1 MLTNGRT
8 TGLGSKIVRNVLF
21 SGGRLLLLAPL
32 PFILVPYFLKKLGTS
47 GYGTLAVFLAVSG
60 ITSIADF
67 GLVTTLSKHV
77 AEFYALKD
85 FRGLSRIA
93 NTGFLVYA
101 GIAAVIAGLLWGAS
115 SLLISALFRGSSL
128 SSNELH
134 HLWSYLVVM
143 IVANAL
149 TLLFSSV
156 TIGLQRMDLSTTV
169 ASMNVLLSALLAVIF
184 LHWNGGIQGV
194 VHAYTFAACITT
206 LSYAVLLRR
215 ILPEIKPRF
224 SDCQWSVAK
233 EIFGF
238 STQTYM
244 TQVAVAI
251 HNQIEKMYLARFTG
265 VVAAG
270 WYDIASSLALKLRAI
285 PGLVLAPVM
294 PAASELNALDSQRKL
309 ADLYFRSH
317 KYLACLGVPFV
328 VYAVFISKSFVRLW
342 IGPELAFVAV
352 PLSVLLVVNFLNL
365 LTGPGLLIFI
375 GIGKLKPGLYSAVV
389 GIVLNVSVSFFL
401 IRTYGFA
408 GAVVGTSVSLL
419 LASLFFIYQF
429 WRETAGLFAGM
440 VRKAYLK
447 PGICSALTLIPL
459 WLFTSRTGASWG
471 SMVCEGIAF
480 AILYAFLLL
489 LVGFFDTFDVAVVE
503 RLFPIP
509 MIARRF
515 IPDAELGGSLFSHS
529 ERTQTTI
536 G

>member
-1 MLTNGRT
+1 MFTNRRT
-8 TGLGSKIVRNVLF
+8 TGLGHKIVRNVLF

-32 PFILVPYFLKKLGTS
+32 PFLLVPYLLKKLGNS

-93 NTGFLVYA
+93 NTGFLVYTS
-101 GIAAVIAGLLWGAS
+101 IAAMIAGVLWAAS
-115 SLLISALFRGSSL
+115 RFLISVLFRGSTL

-134 HLWSYLVVM
+134 HLWSYLIVM
-143 IVANAL
+143 IVANAM

-156 TIGLQRMDLSTTV
+156 TVGLQRMDLSTTLT
-169 ASMNVLLSALLAVIF
+169 SMNVLLSAVLAIMF
-184 LHWNGGIQGV
+184 LHWNGGLQGV
-194 VHAYTFAACITT
+194 VHAYTLAACITG
-206 LSYAVLLRR
+206 LSYTLLLRR

-224 SDCQWSVAK
+224 SDCHWSVAK

-270 WYDIASSLALKLRAI
+270 GYDIASSLALKLRAV

-294 PAASELNALDSQRKL
+294 PAASELNALDSQSKL

-317 KYLACLGVPFV
+317 KYLACIGIPFV
-328 VYAVFISKSFVRLW
+328 TYAVFISKPFVRLW
-342 IGPELAFVAV
+342 IGPDLIFVAV
-352 PLSVLLVVNFLNL
+352 PLSVLLIVNFLNL

-375 GIGKLKPGLYSAVV
+375 GIGKLKPGLYSAVL
-389 GIVLNVSVSFFL
+389 GIVINVSLSFFL
-401 IRTYGFA
+401 IRAYGFG
-408 GAVVGTSVSLL
+408 GAVIGTSVSLL
-419 LASLFFIYQF
+419 LASLFFVCQF
-429 WRETAGLFAGM
+429 WRETGNLFAGM
-440 VRKAYLK
+440 MRRAYLK
-447 PGICSALTLIPL
+447 PGVCSALTLVPL
-459 WLFTSRTGASWG
+459 WLLTSRMTISWG
-471 SMVCEGIAF
+471 GMVF
-480 AILYAFLLL
+480 AGLVFLVIYASLLL
-489 LVGFFDTFDVAVVE
+489 LVGFFDTFDLAVAE
-503 RLFPIP
+503 RFVPIP
-509 MIARRF
+509 IMARRL
-515 IPDAELGGSLFSHS
+515 IPDA
-529 ERTQTTI
+529 
-536 G
+536 